1 GEALQRPPARHRDR
15 RGGVR
20 PRRRERQAHRPRAG
34 GARRCRRVGHRG
46 GRRRRRPRRQARGR
60 ALGGPGRPA
69 AARGGARGRGRRPRP
84 RQRRALRPARR
95 APRRAPRRGG
105 RRDARRRRRRL
116 AALRRAGGADRQDR
130 RARALRGARHLGRGA
145 APLGHEPREGDRGRE
160 QGRRRAHLQG
170 RRLRHRR
177 RRRARRARA
186 PGGGQGDARGVS
198 PRRGFAVRRAER
210 RDLAALV
217 ELEKGFPGDR
227 MSRASL
233 SRLLGRESAVVLV
246 AESGGEVIGDAVVLF
261 RSGFRSARLYS
272 MIVSPE
278 HRGRGVARALLAEAE
293 AAARERGSVSLRLE
307 VREDNRPAI
316 ALYESEGYEAVG
328 AAPAYYEDGGGA
340 IRMVKRFLP
349 GSSTLLGVPF
359 YGQTLDFT
367 CGPACLMMAMRH
379 HGYPVP
385 LERWLGLTLGREA
398 ATVFVTSGHG
408 GCSAHGLAVAALRR
422 GFQATVV
429 TRDAGVPF
437 LDSVRSEA
445 KKEVIALAHE
455 TFEREIKALGGRV

>member
-1 GEALQRPPARHRDR
+1 
-15 RGGVR
+15 
-20 PRRRERQAHRPRAG
+20 
-34 GARRCRRVGHRG
+34 
-46 GRRRRRPRRQARGR
+46 
-60 ALGGPGRPA
+60 
-69 AARGGARGRGRRPRP
+69 
-84 RQRRALRPARR
+84 
-95 APRRAPRRGG
+95 
-105 RRDARRRRRRL
+105 
-116 AALRRAGGADRQDR
+116 
-130 RARALRGARHLGRGA
+130 
-145 APLGHEPREGDRGRE
+145 
-160 QGRRRAHLQG
+160 
-170 RRLRHRR
+170 
-177 RRRARRARA
+177 
-186 PGGGQGDARGVS
+186 
-198 PRRGFAVRRAER
+198 
-210 RDLAALV
+210 
-217 ELEKGFPGDR
+217 
-227 MSRASL
+227 
-233 SRLLGRESAVVLV
+233 
-246 AESGGEVIGDAVVLF
+246 F

-359 YGQTLDFT
+359 CGQTLDFN

-385 LERWLGLTLGREA
+385 LERWLELTLWREA
-398 ATVFVTSGHG
+398 TTVFMTSGHG

-422 GFQATVV
+422 GFQATVA

-455 TFEREIKALGGRV
+455 TFEREIKALGAHVALVVNEVKHSAQSERPRGSTNRGEFCERLPAPDVQGQALRQGGGEHGQQQQRGDGLER

>member
-1 GEALQRPPARHRDR
+1 M
-15 RGGVR
+15 
-20 PRRRERQAHRPRAG
+20 
-34 GARRCRRVGHRG
+34 
-46 GRRRRRPRRQARGR
+46 
-60 ALGGPGRPA
+60 
-69 AARGGARGRGRRPRP
+69 
-84 RQRRALRPARR
+84 
-95 APRRAPRRGG
+95 
-105 RRDARRRRRRL
+105 
-116 AALRRAGGADRQDR
+116 
-130 RARALRGARHLGRGA
+130 
-145 APLGHEPREGDRGRE
+145 
-160 QGRRRAHLQG
+160 
-170 RRLRHRR
+170 
-177 RRRARRARA
+177 
-186 PGGGQGDARGVS
+186 S

-210 RDLAALV
+210 RDLDALV

-385 LERWLGLTLGREA
+385 LERWLELTLWREA
-398 ATVFVTSGHG
+398 TTVFMTSGHG

-455 TFEREIKALGGRV
+455 TFEREIKALGGRVEVRNFGVDDVVAAVDRGAVPIVLVSGYRLYAEKAPHWIVVTGYDDENVYVHDPIVFEPRGRLDSVNLALRRADFDRISVYGKARHRSLLLVERWGRVSRRLPDER